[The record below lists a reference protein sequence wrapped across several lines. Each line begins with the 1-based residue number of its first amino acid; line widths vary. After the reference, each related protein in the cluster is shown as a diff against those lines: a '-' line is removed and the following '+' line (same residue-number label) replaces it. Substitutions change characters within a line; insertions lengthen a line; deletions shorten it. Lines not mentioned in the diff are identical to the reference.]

1 MTILQICFLATGLA
15 VDLALAALPLWEW
28 LRHGRDPHFT
38 DDDSVLMPSPQP
50 DFTPALASVVLQGNA
65 SRRTVS
71 AGLMD
76 LASHGL
82 IAFRAEPAPV
92 GHRAGLDLIGG
103 RHDHLNLPAPEAALY
118 ASIHSRMAKS
128 RHLDSVM
135 LGTLGGAFADF
146 IRALDEAAVE
156 RGWLHAKPGVV
167 IRRWRILAGAEAIV
181 GVFLIGWM
189 SRLFEASSQLSPIDI
204 WVVGLGTAIAG
215 AITYVVSGAMPARTE
230 QGALLAAML
239 NAYRR
244 TLEAA
249 IAQAQSLEQVV
260 VMKPLPWVETPT
272 EEIAWAVAFNLDRQI
287 DSLLSQSLEVS
298 EVGGWPMGIRDWF
311 SIL

>member
-1 MTILQICFLATGLA
+1 VTVLQICFLATGLA

-38 DDDSVLMPSPQP
+38 DDDSVLLPSPPP

-65 SRRTVS
+65 SRRTIS

-82 IAFRAEPAPV
+82 IAFRVEPAAV
-92 GHRAGLDLIGG
+92 GHRAGLDLTKD
-103 RHDHLNLPAPEAALY
+103 RYDHLNLPAPEAGLY
-118 ASIHSRMAKS
+118 GSIRSRMAES
-128 RHLDSVM
+128 RHLDSLF
-135 LGTLGGAFADF
+135 LGTLSGAFADF
-146 IRALDEAAVE
+146 TRDLDDVAVE
-156 RGWLHAKPGVV
+156 RGWVHARPGDL
-167 IRRWRILAGAEAIV
+167 IRRWRILAGAEVVVGLILIGWISSLFGASAGVRDIDFGIV
-181 GVFLIGWM
+181 GVG
-189 SRLFEASSQLSPIDI
+189 AA
-204 WVVGLGTAIAG
+204 VAG
-215 AITYVVSGAMPARTE
+215 AITYLVSGSMPARTE
-230 QGALLAAML
+230 EGAKLAAML

-249 IAQAQSLEQVV
+249 IAQADSLEQVV
-260 VMKPLPWVETPT
+260 VMRPLPWVGSPT

-298 EVGGWPMGIRDWF
+298 DAGGWPIGIRDWF